1 MAVYE
6 IPSPRPRR
14 LSLGVILIGLFL
26 LLFFARSIASLIIDY
41 AWWQEIGQ
49 VDVWFDTWFYAAAP
63 IVGAAVLL
71 FVFFF
76 TVHAR
81 GMKSGGAGL
90 SRYPYYARISTFVLL
105 VLSVVIAA
113 VTVDAWAVARFYGSQ
128 AATDTY
134 RDPVFNQSL
143 AFHFFEMPFYRLLL
157 SFVSVAAVVGGLI
170 YWLSSQATQLMVRV
184 REIPPDG
191 FDLRDLNIGR
201 ALDSAFVRVMGAL
214 FFLGLAVGFYL
225 DRYDLLRNDHGLLVG
240 VDYVDEKFSIP
251 LLWMLMAASLV
262 SAVLFVLK
270 WRIAAI
276 GLLGLLYVVSLVL
289 PRLVYTFYVKPSE
302 ITIQRPYIERHLE
315 GTRSAYGLTG
325 KLKEVD
331 FGAKANTTEAS
342 SAALQNRTL
351 LDNVRLWDWKPFH
364 DAVTQIQALRPYY
377 VFADTDVDRYW
388 VPKPD
393 GTREIQQVLISPREI
408 DVQQVPEARSRWNNP
423 HFVYTHG
430 YGVVAARA
438 NQTTPDG
445 LPDLFIRNA
454 PPEITQPGF
463 KITRPEIYYGEV
475 THEPVFV
482 RTGQQEFNYPSG
494 SDNVHSSYEGKGG
507 FPIASFGM
515 RFAAMLRESDWN
527 ILFTQFMTPESRMMI
542 RRNARERVDAVAS
555 FLEWD
560 ADPYLVITEEGRLIW
575 MLDGYTTSRRHPYS
589 RALGGGAYNYLRN
602 SVKATVDA
610 YDGTVKVYVFE
621 PNDPVI
627 QVYMRLFPKLF
638 TPSAQMPANLKAHVR
653 YPEVYFRAQA
663 EIFRQYHMRDPE
675 AFYNKEDVWDVAT
688 TLSTQETGSTTYE
701 PTYLVTTLPG
711 STKPEFALTLPFTP
725 RNKQNLL
732 GVLLARCDE
741 GHYGELMVLQLSKQE
756 LIYGPMQIRARINQ
770 DQTISKDLSLW
781 NQQGS
786 KVLLGQPLILPL
798 ERSFLYVQPI
808 YLQSAQAPMPQ
819 LKKVAV
825 ALGNQI
831 AYADT
836 YDQALDQLR
845 GQVSMTAPPPVVSKA
860 GDPAPPPAAAA
871 AAPVSADRVEALRQ
885 RFRRYRELQSQ
896 GKFAEAGKQLEE
908 IEALLSR

>member
-1 MAVYE
+1 MAVYQ
-6 IPSPRPRR
+6 IPSPPPRR
-14 LSLGVILIGLFL
+14 LSLGAVLLVVFV

-49 VDVWFDTWFYAAAP
+49 LDLWFDTWFYVASP
-63 IVGAAVLL
+63 VVGAAVLL

-76 TVHAR
+76 LVHAR
-81 GMKSGGAGL
+81 GLKSGGGGL
-90 SRYPYYARISTFVLL
+90 SRYPQYARFSTLALL
-105 VLSVVIAA
+105 VLAGIVAA
-113 VTVDAWAVARFYGSQ
+113 STVDAWTVARYFGSRDLG
-128 AATDTY
+128 DTY

-143 AFHFFEMPFYRLLL
+143 TFHFFEMPFYRLLL
-157 SFVSVAAVVGGLI
+157 SFVSVAAVAGGII
-170 YWLSSQATQLMVRV
+170 YWLSSQAMNLISRV
-184 REIPPDG
+184 RDLPPDG

-201 ALDSAFVRVMGAL
+201 ALDSAFVRVMGVL
-214 FFLGLAVGFYL
+214 FFAGLAVGFYL

-240 VDYVDEKFSIP
+240 VDYVDENFTIP
-251 LLWMLMAASLV
+251 LLWMLVLASGAA
-262 SAVLFVLK
+262 AILFVMR
-270 WRIAAI
+270 WRIAAV
-276 GLLGLLYVVSLVL
+276 GLLGALYVVSLVL

-302 ITIQRPYIERHLE
+302 ITIQRPYIERHLT
-315 GTRSAYGLTG
+315 GTRAAYGLTG

-331 FGAKANTTEAS
+331 FGAKAATLEAS
-342 SAALQNRTL
+342 KAAMQNQTL

-388 VPKPD
+388 VTKSD
-393 GTREIQQVLISPREI
+393 GTREMQQVMISPREI

-438 NQTTPDG
+438 NRTTADG

-482 RTGQQEFNYPSG
+482 RTGQQEFNYPAG
-494 SDNVHSSYEGKGG
+494 SDNVHFRYDGKGG
-507 FPIASFGM
+507 FPISSFPM
-515 RFAAMLRESDWN
+515 RFAAMLREGDWN
-527 ILFTQFMTPESRMMI
+527 ILFTQFMTAESRMMI
-542 RRNARERVDAVAS
+542 RRNARDRVDAVAS

-560 ADPYLVITEEGRLIW
+560 SDPYLVITDEGRLIW

-610 YDGTVKVYVFE
+610 YDGTVHVYVFE
-621 PNDPVI
+621 PQDPVI

-638 TPSAQMPANLKAHVR
+638 KKAAEMPANLRSHLR

-663 EIFRQYHMRDPE
+663 EIFRQFHMRDEE
-675 AFYNKEDVWDVAT
+675 AFYNKEDVWDVAA
-688 TLSTQETGSTTYE
+688 TLNTREGASNTYE
-701 PTYLVTTLPG
+701 PTYVVTTLPG
-711 STKPEFALTLPFTP
+711 STTPEFVLTLPFTP
-725 RNKQNLL
+725 RNKQNLI

-756 LIYGPMQIRARINQ
+756 LIYGPMQIKARVNQ
-770 DQTISKDLSLW
+770 DQNIAKDLALW

-786 KVLLGQPLILPL
+786 KVLLGQTLVLPL
-798 ERSFLYVQPI
+798 ERSFLYVEPI
-808 YLQSAQAPMPQ
+808 YIQSAQAPMPQ
-819 LKKVAV
+819 LKKVAL

-836 YDQALDQLR
+836 YEQALDQLR
-845 GQVSMTAPPPVVSKA
+845 SQLSVAPASAASKNDDPVPVSTATP
-860 GDPAPPPAAAA
+860 
-871 AAPVSADRVEALRQ
+871 AAPVKPDRVEALRQ

-896 GKFAEAGKQLEE
+896 GKFSEAGKQLEE
-908 IEALLSR
+908 IEALLR

>member
-6 IPSPRPRR
+6 IPSPSPRR
-14 LSLGVILIGLFL
+14 FSLGAVLIGLFL
-26 LLFFARSIASLIIDY
+26 LLFFARSIAGLIIDY
-41 AWWQEIGQ
+41 AWWHEVGQ
-49 VDVWFDTWFYAAAP
+49 LNLWYDTWFYAAAP
-63 IVGAAVLL
+63 IVGAVAVL
-71 FVFFF
+71 FVFFLV
-76 TVHAR
+76 VHAR
-81 GMKSGGAGL
+81 GLKSGGGGL
-90 SRYPYYARISTFVLL
+90 ARYPGYARISALVLL
-105 VLSVVIAA
+105 LLSIVLAFS
-113 VTVDAWAVARFYGSQ
+113 TVDAWTVARYYG
-128 AATDTY
+128 ARDLGDGY

-143 AFHFFEMPFYRLLL
+143 SFHFFEMPFYRLLL
-157 SFVSVAAVVGGLI
+157 GFVSVAAVAGGLI
-170 YWLSSQATQLMVRV
+170 YWLASQAMMLIGRL
-184 REIPPDG
+184 RDLPPDG

-201 ALDSAFVRVMGAL
+201 ALDTGFIRVMGAL
-214 FFLGLAVGFYL
+214 FFIGLAIGFYL

-240 VDYVDEKFSIP
+240 VDYVDENFTLP
-251 LLWMLMAASLV
+251 LLWMLVGASLV
-262 SAVLFVLK
+262 SAVLFVMR

-276 GLLGLLYVVSLVL
+276 GLLGVLYVISAVV
-289 PRLVYTFYVKPSE
+289 PKLVYTFYVKPSE
-302 ITIQRPYIERHLE
+302 ITIQRPYIERHLV

-331 FGAKANTTEAS
+331 FGAKAATTEAS
-342 SAALQNRTL
+342 QAAMQNQTL
-351 LDNVRLWDWKPFH
+351 LNNVRLWDWKPFH

-388 VPKPD
+388 VKKPD
-393 GTREIQQVLISPREI
+393 GTTEIQQVLISPREI

-430 YGVVAARA
+430 YGVVAAHA
-438 NQTTPDG
+438 NKMTPDG

-482 RTGQQEFNYPSG
+482 RTGQQEFNYPAG
-494 SDNVHSSYEGKGG
+494 SDNVHFRYDGKGG
-507 FPIASFGM
+507 FPISSFGM
-515 RFAAMLRESDWN
+515 RFAAMLREGDWN

-542 RRNARERVDAVAS
+542 RRNVRERVDTVAS
-555 FLEWD
+555 FLDWD
-560 ADPYLVITEEGRLIW
+560 TDPYLVITEEGRLVW
-575 MLDGYTTSRRHPYS
+575 MLDGYTSSKRHPYS

-610 YDGTVKVYVFE
+610 YDGTMHVYVFE
-621 PNDPVI
+621 PTDPVI

-638 TPSAQMPANLKAHVR
+638 TPADQMPANLRTHVR

-663 EIFRQYHMRDPE
+663 EIFRQFHMRDPE
-675 AFYNKEDVWDVAT
+675 AFYNKEDVWDVAGT
-688 TLSTQETGSTTYE
+688 GAPQEGESATYS
-701 PTYLVTTLPG
+701 PTYVVTTLPG
-711 STKPEFALTLPFTP
+711 SQKPEFALTLPFTP
-725 RNKQNLL
+725 RNKQNLI

-756 LIYGPMQIRARINQ
+756 LIYGPMQIKARINQ

-786 KVLLGQPLILPL
+786 KVLLGQPLVLPL
-798 ERSFLYVQPI
+798 ERSFLYVEPI

-831 AYADT
+831 GYADT
-836 YDQALDQLR
+836 YDQALEQLR
-845 GQVSMTAPPPVVSKA
+845 AQLSMAPLPVVSKTT
-860 GDPAPPPAAAA
+860 GEPSPAVTTPPAT
-871 AAPVSADRVEALRQ
+871 DRVEALKQ

-908 IEALLSR
+908 IEALLGR